1 MLLGNTHDKTDG
13 RQLPIGVCD
22 DQIALRFVADDDIS
36 FPLGL
41 RESGPGT
48 FETCQRI
55 LTMSALKGI
64 SEVRFSARQDRF

>member
-1 MLLGNTHDKTDG
+1 LPIRACSGLALYIGFMLLGNTHDKTDG

-41 RESGPGT
+41 RES
-48 FETCQRI
+48 
-55 LTMSALKGI
+55 AL
-64 SEVRFSARQDRF
+64 ARLRHAKEY